1 MLIVT
6 SVTSALMVASFCFNH
21 KVIFSHPLGSQ
32 YAKSVATV
40 AGLVTEPITAA
51 ADNVVLEAEQFLE
64 GGWITKWDLT
74 IT

>member
-1 MLIVT
+1 MRTVLKHNMSLLICLFLASKDPRFFT
-6 SVTSALMVASFCFNH
+6 S
-21 KVIFSHPLGSQ
+21 LGFA